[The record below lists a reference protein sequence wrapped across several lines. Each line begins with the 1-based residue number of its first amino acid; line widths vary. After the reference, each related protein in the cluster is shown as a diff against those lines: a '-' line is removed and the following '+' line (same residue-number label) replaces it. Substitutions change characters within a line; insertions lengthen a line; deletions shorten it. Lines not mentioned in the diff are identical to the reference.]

1 MTVRYLQDNNSVDY
15 ENGLVDFSPELVSI
29 IVFQLKPKNQCKY
42 YYTLKTFKNIKND
55 ADAICC
61 RKLHSVASQPASPT
75 RYTDIHT
82 FSHTYAVTH
91 DRTWHLGWNPVT
103 KKFLAQVVQQMA
115 GQLSYLATVI
125 TNVWLEWLVPW
136 NLTDGATAVDFV
148 IHKTSWRVLRKFIS
162 FDNTCY
168 ASCGVNGTPFRQQQ
182 YHTGNRAT

>member
-15 ENGLVDFSPELVSI
+15 GSGLVDFSPELVSI

-91 DRTWHLGWNPVT
+91 DRT
-103 KKFLAQVVQQMA
+103 
-115 GQLSYLATVI
+115 
-125 TNVWLEWLVPW
+125 
-136 NLTDGATAVDFV
+136 
-148 IHKTSWRVLRKFIS
+148 
-162 FDNTCY
+162 
-168 ASCGVNGTPFRQQQ
+168 
-182 YHTGNRAT
+182 